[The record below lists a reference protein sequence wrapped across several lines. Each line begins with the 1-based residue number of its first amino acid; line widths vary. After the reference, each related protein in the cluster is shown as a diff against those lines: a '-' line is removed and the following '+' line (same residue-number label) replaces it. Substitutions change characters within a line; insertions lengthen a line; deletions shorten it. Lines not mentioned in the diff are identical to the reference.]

1 MKRIPATS
9 AIQPMILK
17 KKMFSPKGEMA
28 ASENKKVKLDNT
40 EKPKLVSSYQEV
52 QKQPPEVFCSKR
64 CKFKNLTNSQ
74 RNICVRVSFFIKK
87 KN

>member
-17 KKMFSPKGEMA
+17 KKMFFPKGEMA

-64 CKFKNLTNSQ
+64 CKFKNLTNSHLLKK
-74 RNICVRVSFFIKK
+74 RLWANKK